1 VRIIPVRIFEDVI
14 GLLSNA
20 MQEHYDAARQTLNQ
34 VGPVWMNNLG
44 RIASADVG
52 QIVQQDPGLMG
63 LLNSAFS
70 VCYYIRLTK
79 PD

>member
-1 VRIIPVRIFEDVI
+1 
-14 GLLSNA
+14 

-70 VCYYIRLTK
+70 VCHYTRLTK
-79 PD
+79 PH

>member
-1 VRIIPVRIFEDVI
+1 
-14 GLLSNA
+14 
-20 MQEHYDAARQTLNQ
+20 MQEHYDAARQTLDQ

-44 RIASADVG
+44 RIASADID
-52 QIVQQDPGLMG
+52 QIFLQDPGLMG

-70 VCYYIRLTK
+70 VSYDTRLTS